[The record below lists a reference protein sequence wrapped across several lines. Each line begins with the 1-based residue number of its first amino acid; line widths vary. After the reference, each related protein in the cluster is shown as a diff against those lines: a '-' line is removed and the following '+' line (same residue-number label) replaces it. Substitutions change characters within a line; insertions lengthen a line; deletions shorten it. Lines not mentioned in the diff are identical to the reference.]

1 MVDLEPQPRLCRGD
15 NGGYRREYL
24 QRSSTVFET
33 ARIKKKI
40 FI

>member
-24 QRSSTVFET
+24 
-33 ARIKKKI
+33 
-40 FI
+40 